1 MSPNRRIALMGM
13 LASLGVTAGYLLAGL
28 PNVELISL
36 VLFTAGFLLGA
47 RDGAVTGGASGLLY
61 TVLNPY
67 GPAHP
72 AVSAAQVAGFAI
84 IGAAGALARPGVI
97 WSRGPLP
104 AAALLGLLGALFT
117 ALYDLLTNAAFG
129 WIIGQ
134 VRATV
139 LLGIPFLVIHVV
151 SNAAIFAVVG
161 SSLLS
166 VLRRRPLEAI

>member
-36 VLFTAGFLLGA
+36 VLFASGFLLGA
-47 RDGAVTGGASGLLY
+47 RDGAITGGAAGLLY
-61 TVLNPY
+61 TVLNPF

-72 AVSAAQVAGFAI
+72 VVSIAQAAGFALV
-84 IGAAGALARPGVI
+84 GAGGALVRPNAV
-97 WSRGPLP
+97 WSRGPVP
-104 AAALLGLLGALFT
+104 VAALLGVLGAVLT
-117 ALYDLLTNAAFG
+117 AAYDIATNTAFG

-151 SNAAIFAVVG
+151 SNAVIFAVVG
-161 SSLLS
+161 SALLS
-166 VLRRRPLEAI
+166 VLRRRPLEAM